1 MKTEIIR
8 FIAFVVLVFALY
20 NLFDVLF
27 AMFVTHN
34 GYQFRILNNLII
46 PVSVGV
52 VVGIVVLFF
61 DRKINNNKNE
71 KE

>member
-61 DRKINNNKNE
+61 DRKRNSRYIINE
-71 KE
+71 

>member
-61 DRKINNNKNE
+61 DRKRNNNKNE